1 MAEVTRVH
9 PTAID
14 TATVEYFIGRDNV
27 NMLMFELDFGAAVNA
42 KTGPVSTIARAIEAI
57 AGECTILIK
66 GDLHSTNQ
74 VMDFLVEHGNQ
85 TDTYDGSVSEAFA
98 AHLEDVV
105 QALATVD
112 GINLASS
119 SITAKTSFN
128 LA

>member
-1 MAEVTRVH
+1 MADVTRVH

-14 TATVEYFIGRDNV
+14 TATVEYFIGRDNA
-27 NMLMFELDFGAAVNA
+27 NMLIFELDVGAAVNA
-42 KTGPVSTIARAIEAI
+42 KTGPESTIARAIEAI

-74 VMDFLVEHGNQ
+74 VMSFLIEHGNQ
-85 TDTYDGSVSEAFA
+85 TDTYDGSSSETFA

-105 QALATVD
+105 QALGTVD

-119 SITAKTSFN
+119 GITAKTSFN